1 MRRFYD
7 DKHSQ
12 TMSGQSTAGAFIPL
26 IHSQLAELK
35 KQCGG
40 FGHRKLRDAI
50 AAAEVYLQSVNSA
63 TENVSLE
70 KSLEPFF
77 TAMREKKRGP
87 FQLTVLDCF
96 FKVFKQATPELSPSR
111 ELTQKIVSVLIKVD
125 KNNSDDLNLLICNTA
140 IACLRS
146 CSGVFFCHG
155 KLLRQMFRLLF
166 KIYNNCEN
174 VATMNSIKTSI
185 NETLL
190 ALFDSYMSPPAL
202 PQTEDPSEFATQM
215 TNGIVQN
222 TMAIQQYLGDVLDRG
237 DFTPTIRDVDMF
249 VVIGLFARIVE
260 KNKMKTKTICLAA
273 EFLVSSLKQK
283 CEFFQKRAFR
293 VLLETQVNVTF
304 LSLALDMREALA
316 PATAELLLVL
326 WRDFAPIY
334 NEGLNNF
341 LVKGLATTLTSPD
354 PVVLARS
361 LSIYA
366 ELAKHPQF
374 FVDAFVNYDCDES
387 GYFGNVFEN
396 TMDLLVKLS
405 YPDVPV
411 QRKAIEVIV
420 AIFGSLWSYF
430 KDFRIEDD
438 KPTEKEAP
446 QNFLEAKRTKNVF
459 AEGIEIFKKSF
470 KKGMI
475 FFKEHNFVED
485 DPKKIASFLF
495 NTPALDPGEVG
506 QLLGDSRQVEVL
518 KCFASLFDF
527 RGLTF
532 EQAFRQF
539 LQKFQIPGEAQMIDR
554 VMEQFGT
561 KFYNDNSNMF
571 SCADT
576 VYVLAFSALMLHT
589 DAHHPNVKS
598 RMTLE
603 QFLANNKG
611 IDGGRDLPVDFLTEL
626 YKGITTKRIYLS
638 NASNQPS
645 SALLT
650 RAQKADLY
658 RNKCKQTIT
667 EARQESGTGRGNQ
680 HIFHRSVSPLFIGPM
695 FDAVWRGA
703 LAVLTMSFQNSNDP
717 EMYKMCLEG
726 LSYSVH
732 IASHCFIETALD
744 TLVDSFGT
752 FTGLRRGLRE
762 AKEKN
767 IACTNA
773 LIEIAY
779 EDRNFLRGAWEIVMG
794 ELSAL
799 DKLNSTSIQV
809 NYNTDVVDM
818 LFATTQELDRES
830 IVDFTKAMC
839 KISTLELAEDPARLF
854 LLEKMN
860 IVCNFNM
867 NRPRYIWL
875 TIWDEIGKH
884 LQTLCCSQSVDLAY
898 IGINMMRQLGQKF
911 LEQPELTQFHFQQ
924 HFMAPFSYI
933 YGKQV
938 HVDAKDYLLE
948 NISGLMKERAEKLQ
962 SGWYVIIEI
971 LLIAATEPTAQK
983 RAFDILSIIINNFLD
998 ILSERYTDIITI
1010 MCSFCSNA
1018 EVEIRKK
1025 AVEAFVTVAS
1035 KIPQKFLDVWTILLD
1050 GLGRVGQ
1057 DVDDGVRRKAHEAFL
1072 TIGAGDQLLS
1082 DEIMDHCFKESLP
1095 QFFDGR
1101 ACGDGNE
1108 FYATASEFQTK
1119 LFESLIKPNW
1129 DQLSDFFEPIVTCV
1143 CKNITIQS
1151 NVLTKSSIETLSSF
1165 ITPVF
1170 VKLTESQKEIL
1181 FRCLSGVADKINE
1194 FSIPNGKFFITTMES
1209 MQENSDGEQRF
1220 IDVLKVS
1227 DKRCEETKSWIVWAS
1242 NRSSLLRVQLRFG
1255 TALADDIAETLTHTL
1270 QTFLETEFPANT
1282 SGDDSLAWNQ
1292 SAVVSIEMLNNMPGE
1307 LFIKCFDATCDQLL
1321 ELINAV
1327 SIEVRK
1333 QVNIAVQRKLL

>member
-1 MRRFYD
+1 
-7 DKHSQ
+7 
-12 TMSGQSTAGAFIPL
+12 MSGQSTAGAFIPL

-77 TAMREKKRGP
+77 TAMAEKKRGP

-96 FKVFKQATPELSPSR
+96 FKVFKQATPELYPTR

-190 ALFDSYMSPPAL
+190 ALFDCYLSPPEL
-202 PQTEDPSEFATQM
+202 PKTEDPLEFAQQM

-222 TMAIQQYLGDVLDRG
+222 TIAIQQYLGGVLDLG

-273 EFLVSSLKQK
+273 EFLVTSLKQK
-283 CEFFQKRAFR
+283 CEFFHKNVFR
-293 VLLETQVNVTF
+293 VLLETQINVTF
-304 LSLALDMREALA
+304 LSLALDMRQALA

-326 WRDFAPIY
+326 WSDFAPIY

-354 PVVLARS
+354 PVVLERS

-366 ELAKHPQF
+366 EIAKHPQF
-374 FVDAFVNYDCDES
+374 FVDSFVNYDCDES

-396 TMDLLVKLS
+396 TIDLLVKLS

-411 QRKAIEVIV
+411 QKKAIEVIV
-420 AIFGSLWSYF
+420 EIFGSMWSYF
-430 KDFRIEDD
+430 KDFKIEDD
-438 KPTEKEAP
+438 KPQEKEAP

-459 AEGIEIFKKSF
+459 AEGIEVFKKSY
-470 KKGMI
+470 KKGMA

-485 DPKKIASFLF
+485 DPKKIAAFLF

-506 QLLGDSRQVEVL
+506 QLLGDAKQVEVL
-518 KCFASLFDF
+518 KAFASMFDF

-561 KFYNDNSNMF
+561 KFYNDNTNMF

-667 EARQESGTGRGNQ
+667 EARQESGQGRGNEHQ
-680 HIFHRSVSPLFIGPM
+680 FHRSVSPLFTGPM

-717 EMYKMCLEG
+717 ELYRMCLKG

-767 IACTNA
+767 IDCTNA

-799 DKLNSTSIQV
+799 DKMSSTSIQV
-809 NYNTDVVDM
+809 TYNTDVVDM

-830 IVDFTKAMC
+830 IVDFTTALC
-839 KISTLELAEDPARLF
+839 KVSTAELAEEPARLF

-875 TIWDEIGKH
+875 TIWDKIGDH
-884 LQTLCCSQSVDLAY
+884 LKTLCCSQNVDLAY

-911 LEQPELTQFHFQQ
+911 LLQPELTQFHFQQ
-924 HFMAPFSYI
+924 HFMTPFVYI
-933 YGKQV
+933 YGKQS
-938 HVDAKDYLLE
+938 HVEAKDYLLE
-948 NISGLMKERAEKLQ
+948 NIAGLMKDRAEKLQ
-962 SGWYVIIEI
+962 SGWSVIIEI
-971 LLIAATEPTAQK
+971 LQIAATEPTGQK
-983 RAFDILSIIINNFLD
+983 RGFEILLVIINNFLD
-998 ILSERYTDIITI
+998 ILSDKYADIITI
-1010 MCSFCSNA
+1010 MCSFCKNA
-1018 EVEIRKK
+1018 DVEIRKST
-1025 AVEAFVTVAS
+1025 AEAFVTVAN
-1035 KIPQKFLDVWTILLD
+1035 KIPQKYLNVWTILLD
-1050 GLGRVGQ
+1050 GLARAGQ
-1057 DVDDGVRRKAHEAFL
+1057 DEDDGVRRKAHEAFL

-1095 QFFDGR
+1095 QFFDGSLIQDH
-1101 ACGDGNE
+1101 AE
-1108 FYATASEFQTK
+1108 FYTTVSEFQTK
-1119 LFESLIKPNW
+1119 LFETLVKPNW
-1129 DQLSDFFEPIVTCV
+1129 DSLTEFFEPIVNCL
-1143 CKNITIQS
+1143 CGNIIIKNNVITK
-1151 NVLTKSSIETLSSF
+1151 NSIETLSSV
-1165 ITPVF
+1165 ITPLF
-1170 VKLTESQKEIL
+1170 STLTEDQKVIL
-1181 FRCLSGVADKINE
+1181 FACLNKVASRINE
-1194 FSIPNGKFFITTMES
+1194 FSIPNGKIFISTMES
-1209 MQENSDGEQRF
+1209 MQDNSNGDKRF
-1220 IDVLKVS
+1220 IEVLTTA
-1227 DKRCEETKSWIVWAS
+1227 DKCCEENKSWIVWAA
-1242 NRSSLLRVQLRFG
+1242 NRSSILRVQLRFG
-1255 TALADDIAETLTHTL
+1255 AELADDISASLSRTL
-1270 QTFLETEFPANT
+1270 QLFLQTEFPYNT
-1282 SGDDSLAWNQ
+1282 SGDDALAWNQ
-1292 SAVVSIEMLNNMPGE
+1292 STVVSVEMLNNMPDD
-1307 LFIKCFDATCDQLL
+1307 LFTKCFDDACDQLL
-1321 ELINAV
+1321 ELINAI